1 MIQTTPDNGAG
12 ARLGANESRVYG
24 AGPIVTYTLGSNP
37 VTALTL
43 IAKWYHEFGA
53 ENALEGDTVVASASF
68 KF

>member
-1 MIQTTPDNGAG
+1 LICSASSFAEKAAALPALES
-12 ARLGANESRVYG
+12 ARS

>member
-1 MIQTTPDNGAG
+1 MQAGPDAK
-12 ARLGANESRVYG
+12 LGDFESRVYG

-53 ENALEGDTVVASASF
+53 ENSFEGDTVVASANF